1 MLYKKKMFGGNGL
14 NSNPQI
20 EKFLAIIIIGYF
32 SIKIIY
38 PLFFNYYPE
47 KYYYNTLQIHTNEKI
62 NSESENT
69 ENITL
74 NAYVPGMWNNEI
86 TDFITLIVLS
96 YIIFVFTHFSNKSC
110 IDNNGIINLNFL
122 IGYIIGLGYPIIQD
136 NYHQFMGANS
146 ADTITYNSSYIYYLN
161 YFILSVFVIY
171 ITSMNFIYINNEN
184 NNNGKINY
192 AIFIVALFLLLSGLI
207 FARKK
212 SNNYSI
218 VNYFYSQG
226 EACSY
231 NNNNSSTG
239 VLQTS
244 GDVLNLTFPFVV
256 FIILLLFSYEPND
269 SVNKNLYI
277 LIYGLLLGS
286 LVSSVSYYGFQYFLE
301 KRPLQQ
307 CSNPKECALKQ
318 IDTQNYPNYSLLE
331 EEDNNVK
338 NEIKNMYT
346 DINLN
351 NSTSDYLNQTLSK
364 YSGFKLILMI
374 VIIIIIIY
382 LIYFYFKK

>member
-1 MLYKKKMFGGNGL
+1 
-14 NSNPQI
+14 
-20 EKFLAIIIIGYF
+20 
-32 SIKIIY
+32 
-38 PLFFNYYPE
+38 
-47 KYYYNTLQIHTNEKI
+47 
-62 NSESENT
+62 
-69 ENITL
+69 
-74 NAYVPGMWNNEI
+74 
-86 TDFITLIVLS
+86 
-96 YIIFVFTHFSNKSC
+96 
-110 IDNNGIINLNFL
+110 
-122 IGYIIGLGYPIIQD
+122 
-136 NYHQFMGANS
+136 
-146 ADTITYNSSYIYYLN
+146 
-161 YFILSVFVIY
+161 
-171 ITSMNFIYINNEN
+171 MNFIYINNEN